1 MVEAGD
7 DAYLMLNFAANFSL
21 VMLISVMLIKK
32 REIENWRRPK
42 ACAFFTFIFIL
53 FYTFCAILVYLQCLE
68 VKIWALCESEV

>member
-32 REIENWRRPK
+32 TCTLKIGMVMVELGGSDDVEITIK
-42 ACAFFTFIFIL
+42 S
-53 FYTFCAILVYLQCLE
+53 Q
-68 VKIWALCESEV
+68 